1 MPRRLEAIRLKILES
16 RLKADEQKETENN
29 KLAIVG
35 ITDRQSDRQLGRRH
49 GCDMQP
55 VNLANCHTHVTDV

>member
-1 MPRRLEAIRLKILES
+1 MMKRG
-16 RLKADEQKETENN
+16 TENN

-35 ITDRQSDRQLGRRH
+35 TIDRQSGKRH

-55 VNLANCHTHVTDV
+55 VNLTKCHTHVTDDAGWVQSIESSRSA